1 MIQVKGKSYGQ
12 INCIDG
18 WRHKGGCFMCVFFFK
33 VFACFHISLL
43 VNHTL
48 FEDKE
53 TNISNRVIAYSSKLK
68 QTYFAR

>member
-1 MIQVKGKSYGQ
+1 
-12 INCIDG
+12 
-18 WRHKGGCFMCVFFFK
+18 MCVFFFK